1 MANEKRLIDAVR
13 FRNVL
18 DRYANAPHITIQYS
32 QLSKCMR
39 MAIDTCIEL
48 LDMHRA
54 VDAVEVVR
62 CKDCRFW
69 SDGVAGCT
77 DHVKVCKIGFYMIHE
92 NGYCV
97 HGERESDAKL

>member
-1 MANEKRLIDAVR
+1 MRLIDADKLEAAIQGTASDV
-13 FRNVL
+13 
-18 DRYANAPHITIQYS
+18 AMNAPYEPEWFTRLAQRQVEI
-32 QLSKCMR
+32 
-39 MAIDTCIEL
+39 
-48 LDMHRA
+48 LDIVDEMPT
-54 VDAVEVVR
+54 VDAVPVVR

-97 HGERESDAKL
+97 HGERKHNG